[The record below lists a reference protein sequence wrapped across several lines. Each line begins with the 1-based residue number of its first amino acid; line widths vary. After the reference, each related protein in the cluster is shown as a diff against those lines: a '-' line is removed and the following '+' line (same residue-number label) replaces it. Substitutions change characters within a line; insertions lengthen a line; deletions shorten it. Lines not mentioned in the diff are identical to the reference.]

1 MEKNDIARKKAL
13 TLDQVHLFYVGN
25 IYTDFQPNYFFASSL
40 DFYLEPKGAR
50 QRSLIRSSSTAENTK
65 KHEEAK
71 TTYANVDKIQ

>member
-40 DFYLEPKGAR
+40 DFYLEPKGAKVTG
-50 QRSLIRSSSTAENTK
+50 QTEENTK